1 VCNKYFEQIEREREV
16 KKGGREERRE
26 RGRQE
31 RRKRRE
37 EEGRRK
43 SKEGE
48 KGLRG
53 TFGPWCLFVHNL
65 CPNFSVN
72 TWLLCMLEILG
83 ELCKDVSA
91 QASPQGLMP
100 GL

>member
-53 TFGPWCLFVHNL
+53 TFGPWCLL
-65 CPNFSVN
+65 CS
-72 TWLLCMLEILG
+72 
-83 ELCKDVSA
+83 
-91 QASPQGLMP
+91 
-100 GL
+100 